1 MITIE
6 ELLNL
11 YAFLKKDKSGDLLSQ
26 EINENPTYYNCYLTF
41 KDRKLSLIVD
51 KSTMDI
57 AGEQET
63 MFKIKSMHLIAT
75 GKPQEAFQYMR
86 ESPRI
91 YFKNFE
97 NVMVRCS
104 VRTYT
109 DIEGKVVRI
118 DYVNAV
124 DHDEIIR
131 SLNDEQ

>member
-6 ELLNL
+6 ELLKL
-11 YAFLKKDKSGDLLSQ
+11 YAFLKKDKAGDLLSQ
-26 EINENPTYYNCYLTF
+26 EIEENPTYYNCFLTF
-41 KDRKLSLIVD
+41 ENRKLSVRVD
-51 KSTMDI
+51 KDTMEI

-63 MFKIKSMHLIAT
+63 TFKIKSMHLIAT

-91 YFKNFE
+91 YFKNFDD
-97 NVMVRCS
+97 VMVRCS

-109 DIEGKVVRI
+109 NIEGKVVRV
-118 DYVNAV
+118 DYVNAMN
-124 DHDEIIR
+124 HDEIIR